1 MSQSGEGSV
10 WYQREIAISAKKRG
24 CHLITDD
31 VLHQVPE
38 IQKIKIGTAN
48 VHIKHTSASLCLNE
62 NWDPDVRV
70 DMEMMMNKLIPE
82 YPLIDDCCRVDME
95 MMMNK
100 LIPEV
105 VKHTSASLCLN
116 ENWDPD
122 VRQNGKEIFIDAIN
136 HSTPFKHSCEGPDD
150 MPAHVKAAFI
160 GTGVTIPISNGKFN
174 LGTWQGLWLCEH
186 RNSAGQ

>member
-1 MSQSGEGSV
+1 MSQSGGSV
-10 WYQREIAISAKKRG
+10 WYQREIAIAAKKRG

-38 IQKIKIGTAN
+38 IKKIKIGVAN
-48 VHIKHTSASLCLNE
+48 IHIKHTSASLCLNE

-82 YPLIDDCCRVDME
+82 
-95 MMMNK
+95 
-100 LIPEV
+100 
-105 VKHTSASLCLN
+105 
-116 ENWDPD
+116 
-122 VRQNGKEIFIDAIN
+122 
-136 HSTPFKHSCEGPDD
+136 STPFKHSCEGPDD

-160 GTGVTIPISNGKFN
+160 GTGVSIPITDGKFN

-186 RNSAGQ
+186 RNSAGRRTLVVTLNGCER

>member
-1 MSQSGEGSV
+1 MSHSGEGSV

-38 IQKIKIGTAN
+38 IQKIKIGVAN
-48 VHIKHTSASLCLNE
+48 IHIKHTSASLCLNE

-82 YPLIDDCCRVDME
+82 
-95 MMMNK
+95 
-100 LIPEV
+100 
-105 VKHTSASLCLN
+105 
-116 ENWDPD
+116 
-122 VRQNGKEIFIDAIN
+122 
-136 HSTPFKHSCEGPDD
+136 STPFKHSCEGPDD

-160 GTGVTIPISNGKFN
+160 GTGVSIPISGGKFN

-186 RNSAGQ
+186 RNAAGKRTLVVTVNGCPQR